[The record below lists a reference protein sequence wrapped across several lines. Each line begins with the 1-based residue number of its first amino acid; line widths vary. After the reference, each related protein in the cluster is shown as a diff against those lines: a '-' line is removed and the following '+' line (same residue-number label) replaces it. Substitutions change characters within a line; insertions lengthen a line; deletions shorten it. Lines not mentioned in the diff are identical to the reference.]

1 VKRLLRDRR
10 VQAVLAKVLVS
21 YLRIVRHTVR
31 WRHENLAAVEPAL
44 SAEHGA
50 LALFWHGR
58 IPLCLVMGDV
68 WRVRPKRR
76 CMISPSADGAFLSV
90 ALEELGY
97 PAIRASTAK
106 KGDSAKARALVA
118 AFREAVTWVADG
130 GVLVITPDGPRGP
143 NEVIAPG
150 AVQIAR
156 RSGAPVYLMGMAASP
171 SIRLSDWDRMQ
182 VALPFGRGAMVW
194 DGPCYVPA
202 DADDAAVEALA
213 QDWSARLS
221 SATRRAEALAKGRAD

>member
-1 VKRLLRDRR
+1 MKGFLRDRR
-10 VQAVLAKVLVS
+10 VQAVLAWVLVL
-21 YLRIVRHTVR
+21 YLRIVRRTVR

-44 SAEHGA
+44 TAEHGA

-58 IPLCLVMGDV
+58 IPLCLIMGDT
-68 WRVRPKRR
+68 WRVREKRR
-76 CMISPSADGAFLSV
+76 CMISPSADGAFLAV
-90 ALEELGY
+90 ALEVLGY

-118 AFREAVTWVADG
+118 AFREAVSWVEGG

-150 AVQIAR
+150 SVQIAR

-171 SIRLSDWDRMQ
+171 ALRLNDWDRMQ
-182 VALPFGRGAMVW
+182 VPLPFGRGWMIW
-194 DGPCYVPA
+194 DGPCYAPA
-202 DADDAAVEALA
+202 DADEAAVEALA
-213 QDWSARLS
+213 ADWSARLAA
-221 SATRRAEALAKGRAD
+221 ATRRAEVLSKGG

>member
-1 VKRLLRDRR
+1 VKSLLRHPR
-10 VQAVLAKVLVS
+10 VQAVLAAVLVA
-21 YLRIVRHTVR
+21 YLKLVRRTVR

-44 SAEHGA
+44 TAQHGA

-90 ALEELGY
+90 ALEALGY
-97 PAIRASTAK
+97 PAIRASSAK

-118 AFREAVTWVADG
+118 AFREAVNWVGDG

-150 AVQIAR
+150 SVQIAR
-156 RSGAPVYLMGMAASP
+156 RTGAPVYLMGMAAAP
-171 SIRLSDWDRMQ
+171 ALRLNDWDRMQ
-182 VALPFGRGAMVW
+182 VPLPFGRGAMVW
-194 DGPCYVPA
+194 DGPCYAPA
-202 DADDAAVEALA
+202 DADEAAVEALA
-213 QDWSARLS
+213 ADWSARLAA
-221 SATRRAEALAKGRAD
+221 ATRRAETLATGRTD

>member
-10 VQAVLAKVLVS
+10 VQTVLARVLVA
-21 YLRIVRHTVR
+21 YLKLIRRTVR
-31 WRHENLAAVEPAL
+31 WRHENLAAVQPAL
-44 SAEHGA
+44 AAEHGA

-68 WRVRPKRR
+68 WRARPRRR

-90 ALEELGY
+90 ALEALGY

-118 AFREAVTWVADG
+118 AFREAVTWVDDG

-150 AVQIAR
+150 SVQIAR
-156 RSGAPVYLMGMAASP
+156 RTGAPVYLMGMAAAP
-171 SIRLSDWDRMQ
+171 AIRLNDWDRMQ

-194 DGPCYVPA
+194 DGPCYVPP
-202 DADDAAVEALA
+202 DADEAAVEALA
-213 QDWSARLS
+213 AEWSARLAA
-221 SATRRAEALAKGRAD
+221 ATRRAEMLAEGRAH

>member
-1 VKRLLRDRR
+1 LKPILRDPR
-10 VQAVLAKVLVS
+10 VQAVLAAVLVA
-21 YLRIVRHTVR
+21 YLKLIRRTVR
-31 WRHENLAAVEPAL
+31 WRHENFAAVEPAL
-44 SAEHGA
+44 AADHGA

-90 ALEELGY
+90 ALEALGY
-97 PAIRASTAK
+97 PAIRASSAK

-118 AFREAVTWVADG
+118 AFREAVNWVDDG
-130 GVLVITPDGPRGP
+130 GVLVVTPDGPRGP

-150 AVQIAR
+150 SVQIAKR
-156 RSGAPVYLMGMAASP
+156 TGAPVYLMGMAASP
-171 SIRLSDWDRMQ
+171 AIRLKDWDKML

-194 DGPCYVPA
+194 DGPCYAPA
-202 DADDAAVEALA
+202 DADEAAVEALA
-213 QDWSARLS
+213 AEWSARLAA
-221 SATRRAEALAKGRAD
+221 ATRRAETLVQGRAD

>member
-1 VKRLLRDRR
+1 LKRFLRNPR
-10 VQAVLAKVLVS
+10 VQAVLAAVLVA
-21 YLRIVRHTVR
+21 YLRLIRRTVR
-31 WRHENLAAVEPAL
+31 WRHENFAAVEPAL
-44 SAEHGA
+44 TAEHGA
-50 LALFWHGR
+50 IPLFWHGR

-68 WRVRPKRR
+68 WRVRDKRR

-118 AFREAVTWVADG
+118 AFREAVDWVSDG

-143 NEVIAPG
+143 NEIIQPG

-156 RSGAPVYLMGMAASP
+156 RTGAPVYLMGIAASP
-171 SIRLSDWDRMQ
+171 AIRLKDWDRML

-194 DGPCYVPA
+194 DGPCYAPA
-202 DADDAAVEALA
+202 DADEAAVEALA
-213 QDWSARLS
+213 ADWSARLAA
-221 SATRRAEALAKGRAD
+221 ATRRAEALSEGRAD

>member
-1 VKRLLRDRR
+1 LKQVLRNPR
-10 VQAVLAKVLVS
+10 VQAVLAAILVA
-21 YLRIVRHTVR
+21 YLRFIRRTVG
-31 WRHENLAAVEPAL
+31 WRHENFAAVEPAL
-44 SAEHGA
+44 SADHGA
-50 LALFWHGR
+50 IALFWHGR

-68 WRVRPKRR
+68 WRARDKRR

-97 PAIRASTAK
+97 PAIRASSAK

-118 AFREAVTWVADG
+118 AFREAVNWVSDG

-143 NEVIAPG
+143 NEVIAEG
-150 AVQIAR
+150 SVQIAR

-171 SIRLSDWDRMQ
+171 AVRLKGWDRMQ

-194 DGPCYVPA
+194 DGPCYAPA
-202 DADDAAVEALA
+202 DADEAAVAALA
-213 QDWSARLS
+213 AEWSQRLAA
-221 SATRRAEALAKGRAD
+221 ATRRAEAIAEGRAD